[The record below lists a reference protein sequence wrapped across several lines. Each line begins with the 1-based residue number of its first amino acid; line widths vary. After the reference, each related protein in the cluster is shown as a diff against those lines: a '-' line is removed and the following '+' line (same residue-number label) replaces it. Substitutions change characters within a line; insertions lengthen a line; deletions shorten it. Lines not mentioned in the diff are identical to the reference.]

1 MYSLEQDRHYKM
13 KWPGS
18 GVWNRMNSYLITSW
32 WCWGHL
38 GAHNNLSQQWGEE
51 SRAAAPSSPWAAG
64 PCELG
69 PSNMEGVCMETRL
82 LSTSLADRTL
92 KLTTKIP
99 LNPALT
105 VSLETAPKGSAS
117 AKEKATGK
125 AFYHP
130 KSTAEVLNKYHLE
143 LSCRPAAFPFRCRIY
158 LTYRTAA
165 ANLGRLPA
173 SCEADHLH
181 LQKILAA
188 YNTLRAGGSMYKLI
202 TCLRWLDIFLN

>member
-1 MYSLEQDRHYKM
+1 MT
-13 KWPGS
+13 
-18 GVWNRMNSYLITSW
+18 IW
-32 WCWGHL
+32 WCWCHL
-38 GAHNNLSQQWGEE
+38 GTHDKLSQQWGQEQ
-51 SRAAAPSSPWAAG
+51 RPTPSALPQAAG
-64 PCELG
+64 PGELG
-69 PSNMEGVCMETRL
+69 LSNTEGACKEMCL
-82 LSTSLADRTL
+82 LSISFVDRAL

-105 VSLETAPKGSAS
+105 VSLEMIPKGSAS

-125 AFYHP
+125 ALYHP
-130 KSTAEVLNKYHLE
+130 KSTAEVSNKYHLE

-173 SCEADHLH
+173 SREAHRLH

-188 YNTLRAGGSMYKLI
+188 YNMPQAGGSMYKLI
-202 TCLRWLDIFLN
+202 TCLRRLDIFLN